1 MLFFQQKGVIDIDWS
16 EISTLP
22 LFQNIPVAPLQEVL
36 EQIWIGNVRYD
47 KGSFLV
53 HTGNQIPAAGWLLE
67 GEVHILREDF
77 WGNRTLVAR
86 ISKGAM
92 FGETYALLQT
102 PAEVSVQAAAPTI
115 VCYLDL
121 RQILQPQAMQHPALC
136 MIACRLLQS
145 FANRNLTLT
154 RKIAHITCRS
164 TRDKLLSYLSSC
176 AQDAGSAIFSIP
188 FDRQQLAD
196 YLSVER
202 SAMSAELS
210 RMKKDGLIDYHKNQ
224 FRLFD
229 N

>member
-1 MLFFQQKGVIDIDWS
+1 MTKAAFWYIPETRS
-16 EISTLP
+16 LP
-22 LFQNIPVAPLQEVL
+22 L
-36 EQIWIGNVRYD
+36 D
-47 KGSFLV
+47 GSWKEKCISY
-53 HTGNQIPAAGWLLE
+53 GKIS
-67 GEVHILREDF
+67 GEIAHSWRAF
-77 WGNRTLVAR
+77 
-86 ISKGAM
+86 
-92 FGETYALLQT
+92 
-102 PAEVSVQAAAPTI
+102 PTI